1 MRLVNLYNP
10 QSPQTG
16 FVVSYQMSSMI
27 ISCVTVIL
35 VVFLCFNTKQ
45 LDEFSLLY
53 GLSLLTVDKP
63 IESYRGISLLRHE
76 SFLHSTLFQLKR
88 IGL

>member
-16 FVVSYQMSSMI
+16 FVVSYQISSMI

-53 GLSLLTVDKP
+53 GLSLLTVDKT
-63 IESYRGISLLRHE
+63 IESLLIEEE
-76 SFLHSTLFQLKR
+76 SPYYVMNLFSIQPR
-88 IGL
+88 FN